1 MYPGMKKRR
10 PKRVGPVRPTKG
22 PPAEDLELFLAFL
35 NATDSGSG
43 TGELASSR
51 SLLDWLVKRGLASA
65 DEEIPATRLEQAR
78 EACAALRALIA
89 EDAGAPADA
98 NALEKLHRLKPATT
112 IHLASGGLSRLVP
125 TSDGLDGVIERLFA
139 IAIRSR
145 FENLWPRFK
154 ICTDPD
160 CRRVYYDES
169 RNLRARWCSPRC
181 GNRYY
186 TRDYRRRRKG

>member
-1 MYPGMKKRR
+1 MYPMRKKRS
-10 PKRVGPVRPTKG
+10 KRVGPVRPTKG

-35 NATDSGSG
+35 NAVDSGSG
-43 TGELASSR
+43 TGELATPR
-51 SLLDWLVKRGLASA
+51 GLLDWLMKRGLAST
-65 DEEIPATRLEQAR
+65 DEEISATQLERAR
-78 EACAALRALIA
+78 EACVGLRALIA

-98 NALEKLHRLKPATT
+98 GALEKLHRLTPATT
-112 IHLASGGLSRLVP
+112 IHLGSSGLSRLVP
-125 TSDGLDGVIERLFA
+125 TSSGVDGVIERLFA

-154 ICTDPD
+154 ICTDPT